1 MAGLRMHQGR
11 PIEAGDLVDRAFAQR
26 QWLGH
31 PFAAH
36 HGHRVRTLALGQRG
50 RVLDALRASD
60 DARAAAIAS
69 GESGARFIYVVDNV
83 HSWLLRGLGR
93 LEEADD
99 FSARVLEGTSAGTGE
114 ATNEMRHASMLD
126 LLEGRLL
133 LDDLAGAAE
142 AIERALPVETLHGT
156 MAWHHRH
163 RYWVQQ
169 ARFALATND
178 AASAR
183 EKAQRAVVDAEE
195 RGAAR
200 YARFGKLVVARA
212 AIELGEPV
220 DYDDLDATLTALDTC
235 ASMEGWLV
243 TAELA
248 AATGLDRWWRD
259 AERRA
264 GAFVSVSGEFA
275 EPLRRWIGDRFSALG
290 R

>member
-1 MAGLRMHQGR
+1 
-11 PIEAGDLVDRAFAQR
+11 
-26 QWLGH
+26 
-31 PFAAH
+31 
-36 HGHRVRTLALGQRG
+36 
-50 RVLDALRASD
+50 
-60 DARAAAIAS
+60 
-69 GESGARFIYVVDNV
+69 
-83 HSWLLRGLGR
+83 
-93 LEEADD
+93 
-99 FSARVLEGTSAGTGE
+99 
-114 ATNEMRHASMLD
+114 MLD

-133 LDDLAGAAE
+133 VGDLDGATA

-178 AASAR
+178 AAVALD
-183 EKAQRAVVDAEE
+183 KAQRAIVDAEA

-200 YARFGKLVVARA
+200 YVRFGKIVAARA
-212 AIELGEPV
+212 AIELAEPL

-248 AATGLDRWWRD
+248 AAAGLDRWWRD

-264 GAFVSVSGEFA
+264 GALVSVSGEFA